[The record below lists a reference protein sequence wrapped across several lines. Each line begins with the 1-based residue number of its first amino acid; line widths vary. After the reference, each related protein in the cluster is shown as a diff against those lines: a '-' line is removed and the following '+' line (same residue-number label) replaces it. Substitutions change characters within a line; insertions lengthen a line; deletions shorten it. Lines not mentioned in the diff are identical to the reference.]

1 MIENNFKYMNTRQKG
16 YYRDKCIVETIEMF
30 ECLSTLQIYLLIF
43 TNVKCGIVKCRERL
57 RVLKK
62 KDKINSVRLD
72 INMCN
77 YHFIDKKSKFMI
89 HDINRNW
96 GYIYLL
102 YLYKQKE
109 YYRFIDI
116 DNEYVMKEGNKRT
129 DGIIGFKNYVT
140 NEIKYVI
147 IESDRVDSRNKFNKI
162 KEYVDIYKL
171 GKYKNEFWYS
181 KVKRFPHIMI
191 VCDSEKKKLK
201 ILEIEKRDNIKF
213 LGIDESM
220 GKEVEMSLKFIVM
233 TVDEIKLYI
242 EECLKWKKN

>member
-116 DNEYVMKEGNKRT
+116 DNEYVMQNNIQRA

-140 NEIKYVI
+140 NEYRYVI

-162 KEYVDIYKL
+162 KEYVDIYRE

-181 KVKRFPHIMI
+181 RVKRFPNVLI

-201 ILEIEKRDNIKF
+201 ILEIEKRDNIEF
-213 LGIDESM
+213 IGIDESV
-220 GKEVEMSLKFIVM
+220 GKEVKLSLKFIIV
-233 TVDEIKLYI
+233 TVDEIKKYLF
-242 EECLKWKKN
+242 